1 MPDGL
6 STDYVNLNRACWFIF
21 KIGIGV
27 SGRPSIGQPDIDAIG
42 YGFGADAELSL
53 QELRNYKFLS
63 NISISKSLK
72 PYFIKSSA
80 VDENVLTFN
89 FSIFNFRG
97 IGKFQFRM
105 ITWELRILRSISF
118 NVDKKV

>member
-1 MPDGL
+1 ML
-6 STDYVNLNRACWFIF
+6 VIF

-27 SGRPSIGQPDIDAIG
+27 SGRPSIGQPDMDAIS

>member
-1 MPDGL
+1 ML
-6 STDYVNLNRACWFIF
+6 VIF

-27 SGRPSIGQPDIDAIG
+27 SGRPSIGQPDMDAIG
-42 YGFGADAELSL
+42 YGFGAELSL

-72 PYFIKSSA
+72 PDFIKSST